1 MKKTVYS
8 LVLDDEIVE
17 KVDLLDLLKRI
28 CTLIRLQVAAV
39 AEFFGNQRTDT
50 GQSCIDRL

>member
-1 MKKTVYS
+1 MGFKI
-8 LVLDDEIVE
+8 LHHPFQGME
-17 KVDLLDLLKRI
+17 KVNLLDLLKRI

>member
-17 KVDLLDLLKRI
+17 RWI
-28 CTLIRLQVAAV
+28 CSH
-39 AEFFGNQRTDT
+39 T
-50 GQSCIDRL
+50 GGGSPALR